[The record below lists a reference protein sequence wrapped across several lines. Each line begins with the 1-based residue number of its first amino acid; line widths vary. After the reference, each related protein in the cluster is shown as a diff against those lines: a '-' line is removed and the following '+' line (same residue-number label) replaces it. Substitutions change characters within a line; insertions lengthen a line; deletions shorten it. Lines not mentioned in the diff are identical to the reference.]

1 MNFIVVGCGR
11 VGAELAYKLF
21 RLGHQVTVI
30 DQDQE
35 SFNRL
40 NADFRG
46 RTVEGEA
53 VAAETLERAGIEKAD
68 GIAVV
73 TNSDTLNAVIGHT
86 ARAFYHVPQVI
97 VRNYDPGLRGMIESF
112 GLQIVSST
120 AWGAERLQE
129 LLLDPSFRAVFSAG
143 NGEVELYEM
152 LIPAAWEGKTIG
164 QLMHGCKPG
173 LAAVMALTRAG
184 RAEIPDLDHPF
195 QAGDILSIS
204 ATLEGAETLRA
215 RLQAGAA
222 VVRDGPAARNPEA

>member
-11 VGAELAYKLF
+11 VGAALAYKLYK
-21 RLGHQVTVI
+21 LGHQVTVI
-30 DQDQE
+30 DQDKE

-53 VAAETLERAGIEKAD
+53 VAAETLERAGIEKTD

-86 ARAFYHVPQVI
+86 ARAYYQVPQVI

-112 GLQIVSST
+112 GLQMVSST

-129 LLLDPSFRAVFSAG
+129 LLLDPSFRSVFSAG

-164 QLMHGCKPG
+164 DLMHGCREN
-173 LAAVMALTRAG
+173 VVVVVALTRAG
-184 RAEIPDLDHPF
+184 RAEIPAMDRTF

-222 VVRDGPAARNPEA
+222 AVRSAPAARSSEA

>member
-11 VGAELAYKLF
+11 VGAELALKLF
-21 RLGHQVTVI
+21 KLGHQVTVV
-30 DQDQE
+30 DQDKE

-40 NADFRG
+40 DMEFRG
-46 RTVEGEA
+46 RTIEGEA
-53 VAAETLERAGIEKAD
+53 LSADTMERAGIEKAD

-86 ARAFYHVPQVI
+86 ARVHYKVQQVI
-97 VRNYDPGLRGMIESF
+97 VRNYDPALRSMIESF

-152 LIPAAWEGKTIG
+152 LIPAAWDG
-164 QLMHGCKPG
+164 QTVESLLQASQGS
-173 LAAVMALTRAG
+173 VVVALTRAG
-184 RAEIPDLDHPF
+184 RAEIPAMDKAL
-195 QAGDILSIS
+195 QAGDILAVS
-204 ATLEGAETLRA
+204 ATLDGVEILRA
-215 RLQAGAA
+215 RLRNAA
-222 VVRDGPAARNPEA
+222 PQPGKMEA